1 MAELIGPKF
10 EEGKPDYT
18 GMGIIDTAVAKAIGT
33 RKQRGT
39 ENMDFSN
46 MRPGPMAA
54 RSKKEDSF
62 EVKALKNTLAAVSL
76 LDEEDQDSFFS
87 LFNGMLQTNIINPD
101 ENLAKI
107 KTAEFIAKKTGYDGT
122 IPVDLDEKTL
132 FKIVADTQDKLPNDI
147 RLKIEGNTDIVGNKE
162 LENVNLTAGKLGI
175 NFDGETAVGNYNYQ
189 NGKLNI
195 TPKITKTDDNI
206 KTGTTAQ
213 YLFNE
218 KMIPIMGLNNQVK
231 YIPKESITVKFNTD
245 KMIDNDSG
253 SVSYVLRQDDGSE
266 KGTALL
272 STDANKFETG
282 ASYITDGGIKLSGDY
297 KKNYLTKEDETNLG
311 LTFPLTSFADIE
323 ASKKFTDEGNDNSLR
338 LNVNKTF
345 DLDQGGTIGL
355 GGYYDQD
362 GNYQAGINYKLAFGE
377 KKKPKRSYNYSTN
390 EPLEALEFVKRN
402 KKKLFN
408 KGGRVSLA
416 NGSDDRI
423 NLNKRIQDFLKKD
436 QLPHNDQG
444 PKDDSILQA
453 LREAIIDQ
461 PLEEYDA
468 SKDVPI
474 NDTLGPIDGKYFQ
487 WSGKVNDNGDKIFV
501 EVLGVPLAKGGKV
514 KKASGGRV
522 RMASGGIAQILKL

>member
-1 MAELIGPKF
+1 MAEFIGPVN
-10 EEGKPDYT
+10 EEKKSSK
-18 GMGIIDTAVAKAIGT
+18 GILDTIIANAIGI

-46 MRPGPMAA
+46 MRAGPRAKS
-54 RSKKEDSF
+54 RKKEDSF
-62 EVKALKNTLAAVSL
+62 EVKALKNTLAVVSL

-87 LFNGMLQTNIINPD
+87 LFNGMLETNIINKD
-101 ENLAKI
+101 QSLAKI
-107 KTAEFIAKKTGYDGT
+107 KASELAAKKIGYDGA
-122 IPVDLDEKTL
+122 IPVDLDAETL
-132 FKIVADTQDKLPNDI
+132 FKIVADTKDKLPNDI

-175 NFDGETAVGNYNYQ
+175 NFDGETAVGNYNYK
-189 NGKLNI
+189 NGKLSVKPII
-195 TPKITKTDDNI
+195 TRTDDNI

-282 ASYITDGGIKLSGDY
+282 ASYITDDGIKLSGDY

-338 LNVNKTF
+338 LNVNKIF
-345 DLDQGGTIGL
+345 DLDRGGTIGL

-362 GNYQAGINYKLAFGE
+362 GNYQAGINYTLAFGE
-377 KKKPKRSYNYSTN
+377 KEKPKRSYNYSTN

-402 KKKLFN
+402 QKKLFN
-408 KGGRVSLA
+408 KGGRV
-416 NGSDDRI
+416 
-423 NLNKRIQDFLKKD
+423 KM
-436 QLPHNDQG
+436 
-444 PKDDSILQA
+444 
-453 LREAIIDQ
+453 
-461 PLEEYDA
+461 
-468 SKDVPI
+468 SK
-474 NDTLGPIDGKYFQ
+474 
-487 WSGKVNDNGDKIFV
+487 
-501 EVLGVPLAKGGKV
+501 
-514 KKASGGRV
+514 
-522 RMASGGIAQILKL
+522 GGIAEILKL

>member
-1 MAELIGPKF
+1 MAEFIGPVN
-10 EEGKPDYT
+10 EEKKSSK
-18 GMGIIDTAVAKAIGT
+18 GILDTIIANAIGI

-46 MRPGPMAA
+46 MRAGPMAKS
-54 RSKKEDSF
+54 RKKEDSF
-62 EVKALKNTLAAVSL
+62 EVKSLKNTLAVVSL
-76 LDEEDQDSFFS
+76 LYEEDQDSFFS
-87 LFNGMLQTNIINPD
+87 LFNGMLETNIINKD
-101 ENLAKI
+101 QSLAKI
-107 KTAEFIAKKTGYDGT
+107 KASELAAKKIGYDGA
-122 IPVDLDEKTL
+122 IPVDLDAETL
-132 FKIVADTQDKLPNDI
+132 FKIVADTKDKLPNDI

-175 NFDGETAVGNYNYQ
+175 NFDGETAVGNYNYK
-189 NGKLNI
+189 NGKLSVKPII
-195 TPKITKTDDNI
+195 TRTDDNI

-282 ASYITDGGIKLSGDY
+282 ASYITDDGIKLSGDY

-377 KKKPKRSYNYSTN
+377 KEEPKRSYNYSTN
-390 EPLEALEFVKRN
+390 EPLEALEFLKRN
-402 KKKLFN
+402 QKKLFN
-408 KGGRVSLA
+408 KGGRV
-416 NGSDDRI
+416 
-423 NLNKRIQDFLKKD
+423 KM
-436 QLPHNDQG
+436 
-444 PKDDSILQA
+444 
-453 LREAIIDQ
+453 
-461 PLEEYDA
+461 
-468 SKDVPI
+468 SK
-474 NDTLGPIDGKYFQ
+474 
-487 WSGKVNDNGDKIFV
+487 
-501 EVLGVPLAKGGKV
+501 
-514 KKASGGRV
+514 
-522 RMASGGIAQILKL
+522 GGIAEILKL

>member
-1 MAELIGPKF
+1 MAEFIGPIN
-10 EEGKPDYT
+10 EEKKSSK
-18 GMGIIDTAVAKAIGT
+18 GILDTIIANAIGT

-46 MRPGPMAA
+46 MRASPMAKS
-54 RSKKEDSF
+54 RKKEDSF
-62 EVKALKNTLAAVSL
+62 EVKALKNTLAVVSL

-87 LFNGMLQTNIINPD
+87 LFNGMLETNIINKD
-101 ENLAKI
+101 QSLAKI
-107 KTAEFIAKKTGYDGT
+107 KASELAAKKIGYDGA
-122 IPVDLDEKTL
+122 IPVDLDAETL
-132 FKIVADTQDKLPNDI
+132 FKIVADTKDKLPKDI

-175 NFDGETAVGNYNYQ
+175 NFDGETAVGNYNYK
-189 NGKLNI
+189 NGKLSVKPII
-195 TPKITKTDDNI
+195 TRTDDNI

-218 KMIPIMGLNNQVK
+218 KMIPIMGLNNQVR

-297 KKNYLTKEDETNLG
+297 KKNYFTKEDETNLG
-311 LTFPLTSFADIE
+311 LIFPLTSFADIE

-377 KKKPKRSYNYSTN
+377 KEEPKRSYNYSTN

-402 KKKLFN
+402 QKKLFN
-408 KGGRVSLA
+408 KGGRV
-416 NGSDDRI
+416 
-423 NLNKRIQDFLKKD
+423 KM
-436 QLPHNDQG
+436 
-444 PKDDSILQA
+444 
-453 LREAIIDQ
+453 
-461 PLEEYDA
+461 
-468 SKDVPI
+468 SK
-474 NDTLGPIDGKYFQ
+474 
-487 WSGKVNDNGDKIFV
+487 
-501 EVLGVPLAKGGKV
+501 
-514 KKASGGRV
+514 
-522 RMASGGIAQILKL
+522 GGIAEILKL

>member
-1 MAELIGPKF
+1 MAEFIGPIN
-10 EEGKPDYT
+10 EEKKSSK
-18 GMGIIDTAVAKAIGT
+18 GILDTIIANAIGT

-46 MRPGPMAA
+46 MRASPRAKS
-54 RSKKEDSF
+54 RKKEDSF
-62 EVKALKNTLAAVSL
+62 EVKALKNTLAVVSL

-87 LFNGMLQTNIINPD
+87 LFNGMLETNIINKD
-101 ENLAKI
+101 QSLAKI
-107 KTAEFIAKKTGYDGT
+107 KASELAAKKIGYDGA
-122 IPVDLDEKTL
+122 IPVDLDAETL
-132 FKIVADTQDKLPNDI
+132 FKIVADTKDKLPKDI

-175 NFDGETAVGNYNYQ
+175 NFDGETAVGNYNYK
-189 NGKLNI
+189 NGKLSVKPII
-195 TPKITKTDDNI
+195 TRTDDNI

-218 KMIPIMGLNNQVK
+218 KMIPIMGLNNQVR

-345 DLDQGGTIGL
+345 DLGQGGTIGL

-377 KKKPKRSYNYSTN
+377 KEEPKRSYNYSTN

-402 KKKLFN
+402 QKKLFN
-408 KGGRVSLA
+408 KGGRV
-416 NGSDDRI
+416 
-423 NLNKRIQDFLKKD
+423 KM
-436 QLPHNDQG
+436 
-444 PKDDSILQA
+444 
-453 LREAIIDQ
+453 
-461 PLEEYDA
+461 
-468 SKDVPI
+468 SK
-474 NDTLGPIDGKYFQ
+474 
-487 WSGKVNDNGDKIFV
+487 
-501 EVLGVPLAKGGKV
+501 
-514 KKASGGRV
+514 
-522 RMASGGIAQILKL
+522 GGIAEILKL

>member
-1 MAELIGPKF
+1 MAEFIGPVN
-10 EEGKPDYT
+10 EEKKSSK
-18 GMGIIDTAVAKAIGT
+18 GILDTIIANAIGI

-46 MRPGPMAA
+46 MRAGPMAKS
-54 RSKKEDSF
+54 RKKEDSF
-62 EVKALKNTLAAVSL
+62 EVKALKNTLAVVSL

-87 LFNGMLQTNIINPD
+87 LFNGMLETNIINKD
-101 ENLAKI
+101 QSLAKI
-107 KTAEFIAKKTGYDGT
+107 KASELAAKKIGYDGA
-122 IPVDLDEKTL
+122 IPVDLDAETL
-132 FKIVADTQDKLPNDI
+132 FKIVADTKDKLPNDI

-175 NFDGETAVGNYNYQ
+175 NFDGETAVGNYNYK
-189 NGKLNI
+189 NGKLSVKPII
-195 TPKITKTDDNI
+195 TRTDDNI

-231 YIPKESITVKFNTD
+231 YIKFNTD

-282 ASYITDGGIKLSGDY
+282 ASYITDDGIKLSGDY

-377 KKKPKRSYNYSTN
+377 KEEPKRSYNYSTN
-390 EPLEALEFVKRN
+390 EPLEALEFLKRN
-402 KKKLFN
+402 QKKLFN
-408 KGGRVSLA
+408 KGGRV
-416 NGSDDRI
+416 
-423 NLNKRIQDFLKKD
+423 KM
-436 QLPHNDQG
+436 
-444 PKDDSILQA
+444 
-453 LREAIIDQ
+453 
-461 PLEEYDA
+461 
-468 SKDVPI
+468 SK
-474 NDTLGPIDGKYFQ
+474 
-487 WSGKVNDNGDKIFV
+487 
-501 EVLGVPLAKGGKV
+501 
-514 KKASGGRV
+514 
-522 RMASGGIAQILKL
+522 GGIAEILKL

>member
-1 MAELIGPKF
+1 MAEFIGPIN
-10 EEGKPDYT
+10 EEKKSSK
-18 GMGIIDTAVAKAIGT
+18 GILDTIIANAIGT

-46 MRPGPMAA
+46 MRASPRAKS
-54 RSKKEDSF
+54 RKKEDSF
-62 EVKALKNTLAAVSL
+62 EVKALKNTLAVVSL

-87 LFNGMLQTNIINPD
+87 LFNGMLETNIINKD
-101 ENLAKI
+101 QSLAKI
-107 KTAEFIAKKTGYDGT
+107 KASELAAKKIGYDGA
-122 IPVDLDEKTL
+122 IPVDLDAETL
-132 FKIVADTQDKLPNDI
+132 FKIVADTKDKLPNDI

-175 NFDGETAVGNYNYQ
+175 NFDGETAVGNYNYK
-189 NGKLNI
+189 NGKLSVKPII
-195 TPKITKTDDNI
+195 TRTDDNI

-218 KMIPIMGLNNQVK
+218 KMIPIMGLNNQVR

-253 SVSYVLRQDDGSE
+253 SVSYVLRQDDGSK

-345 DLDQGGTIGL
+345 DLGQGGTIGL

-377 KKKPKRSYNYSTN
+377 KEEPKRSYNYSTN

-402 KKKLFN
+402 QKKLFN
-408 KGGRVSLA
+408 KGGRV
-416 NGSDDRI
+416 
-423 NLNKRIQDFLKKD
+423 KM
-436 QLPHNDQG
+436 
-444 PKDDSILQA
+444 
-453 LREAIIDQ
+453 
-461 PLEEYDA
+461 
-468 SKDVPI
+468 SK
-474 NDTLGPIDGKYFQ
+474 
-487 WSGKVNDNGDKIFV
+487 
-501 EVLGVPLAKGGKV
+501 
-514 KKASGGRV
+514 
-522 RMASGGIAQILKL
+522 GGIAEILKL

>member
-1 MAELIGPKF
+1 MAEFIGPVN
-10 EEGKPDYT
+10 EEKKSSK
-18 GMGIIDTAVAKAIGT
+18 GILDTIIANAIGI

-46 MRPGPMAA
+46 MRAGPMAKS
-54 RSKKEDSF
+54 RKKEDSF
-62 EVKALKNTLAAVSL
+62 EVKALKNTLAVVSL

-87 LFNGMLQTNIINPD
+87 LFNGMLETNIINKD
-101 ENLAKI
+101 QSLAKI
-107 KTAEFIAKKTGYDGT
+107 KASELAAKKIGYDGA
-122 IPVDLDEKTL
+122 IPVDLDAETL
-132 FKIVADTQDKLPNDI
+132 FKIVADTKDKLPNDI

-175 NFDGETAVGNYNYQ
+175 NFDGETAVGNYNYK
-189 NGKLNI
+189 NGKLSVKPII
-195 TPKITKTDDNI
+195 TRTDDNI

-218 KMIPIMGLNNQVK
+218 KMIPIMGLNNQLK
-231 YIPKESITVKFNTD
+231 YIPKESITVKFTTY

-282 ASYITDGGIKLSGDY
+282 ASYITDDGIKLSGDY

-377 KKKPKRSYNYSTN
+377 KEEPKRSYNYSTN
-390 EPLEALEFVKRN
+390 EPLEALEFLKRN
-402 KKKLFN
+402 QKKLFN
-408 KGGRVSLA
+408 KGGRV
-416 NGSDDRI
+416 
-423 NLNKRIQDFLKKD
+423 KM
-436 QLPHNDQG
+436 
-444 PKDDSILQA
+444 
-453 LREAIIDQ
+453 
-461 PLEEYDA
+461 
-468 SKDVPI
+468 SK
-474 NDTLGPIDGKYFQ
+474 
-487 WSGKVNDNGDKIFV
+487 
-501 EVLGVPLAKGGKV
+501 
-514 KKASGGRV
+514 
-522 RMASGGIAQILKL
+522 GGIAEILKL

>member
-1 MAELIGPKF
+1 MAEFIGPIN
-10 EEGKPDYT
+10 EEKKSSK
-18 GMGIIDTAVAKAIGT
+18 GILDTIIANAIGT

-46 MRPGPMAA
+46 MRASPRAKS
-54 RSKKEDSF
+54 RKKEDSF
-62 EVKALKNTLAAVSL
+62 EVKALKNTLAVVSL

-87 LFNGMLQTNIINPD
+87 LFNGMLETNIINKD
-101 ENLAKI
+101 QSLAKI
-107 KTAEFIAKKTGYDGT
+107 KASELAAKKIGYDGA
-122 IPVDLDEKTL
+122 IPVDLDAETL
-132 FKIVADTQDKLPNDI
+132 FKIVADTKDKLPNDI

-175 NFDGETAVGNYNYQ
+175 NFDGETAVGNYNYK
-189 NGKLNI
+189 NGKLSVKPII
-195 TPKITKTDDNI
+195 TRTDDNI

-218 KMIPIMGLNNQVK
+218 KMIPIMGLNNQVR

-253 SVSYVLRQDDGSE
+253 SVSYVLRQDDGSQ

-272 STDANKFETG
+272 STDADKFETG
-282 ASYITDGGIKLSGDY
+282 ASYITDGGIKFSGDY
-297 KKNYLTKEDETNLG
+297 KKNYLTKDDETNLG

-345 DLDQGGTIGL
+345 DLGQGGTIGL

-377 KKKPKRSYNYSTN
+377 KEEPKRSYNYSTN

-402 KKKLFN
+402 QKKLFN
-408 KGGRVSLA
+408 KGGRV
-416 NGSDDRI
+416 
-423 NLNKRIQDFLKKD
+423 KM
-436 QLPHNDQG
+436 
-444 PKDDSILQA
+444 
-453 LREAIIDQ
+453 
-461 PLEEYDA
+461 
-468 SKDVPI
+468 SK
-474 NDTLGPIDGKYFQ
+474 
-487 WSGKVNDNGDKIFV
+487 
-501 EVLGVPLAKGGKV
+501 
-514 KKASGGRV
+514 
-522 RMASGGIAQILKL
+522 GGIAEILKL